1 MKIKSALITGMFL
14 SGSFFNVGLAA
25 EQQPVG
31 QDTAS
36 LVSAVQ
42 KDVAPVVAEA
52 SPVTQDDVNELNTM
66 SDPKSVA
73 NASDDMDDWFDTV
86 KEKFHF
92 NHFGEDNGKFI
103 FNASQSVSLKPIDP
117 QYGDALVNAFD
128 KAMQKVQEEYL
139 MLRFGKV
146 INEKV
151 RNFFSDRSTHAKDIP
166 LPTADPSDYIKRILN
181 VTDKGLTVIEKQ
193 LDNYLIKLGVDPDEI
208 LNMPLTKKKDIFR
221 DKFLKTNIKRAFEN
235 SIAGLFS
242 IQTNII
248 VDKAGRTVVGLVA
261 IVSPKTEQIAKDISL
276 HRKPLI
282 NGKGRNIISLLP
294 ETSEEYLGTFG
305 TRLVYDQDGTPA
317 ILAYGIAS
325 YRPDTGDDYIN
336 DELKEE
342 AKAAAVANADGMI
355 AEIINGRM
363 SAENTRRTGEEVRKY
378 VEREMKANSDT
389 IEKTI
394 KNIIKITN
402 RYAKNSA
409 RASLQGIST
418 VKNWRY
424 TTKEGVKFVG
434 AVRVWKYSTLQ
445 AVNSFGKPKPA
456 TTLPGQKKHGFNTF
470 QQESKPVN
478 TMDDF

>member
-1 MKIKSALITGMFL
+1 MKIKNAMLTGMFL
-14 SGSFFNVGLAA
+14 SGYLFNVCWAA
-25 EQQPVG
+25 GQQPVG
-31 QDTAS
+31 QDIGSSAS
-36 LVSAVQ
+36 DIQ
-42 KDVAPVVAEA
+42 KDVVPVVAEE
-52 SPVTQDDVNELNTM
+52 SPVEQNDVNELNTM
-66 SDPKSVA
+66 SDPKSVT
-73 NASDDMDDWFDTV
+73 NASDDMDDWFDKV

-92 NHFGEDNGKFI
+92 NNFGEDNGKFI
-103 FNASQSVSLKPIDP
+103 FKASQSVSLKPIDP

-128 KAMQKVQEEYL
+128 KAMQKAQEQYL

-146 INEKV
+146 INEKT

-193 LDNYLIKLGVDPDEI
+193 LDNYLIKLGVDPNEI
-208 LNMPLTKKKDIFR
+208 LNMPITKKKDLFR
-221 DKFLKTNIKRAFEN
+221 DKFLKTNIKRAFES
-235 SIAGLFS
+235 SIAGLFP

-248 VDKAGRTVVGLVA
+248 IDKNGRTVVGIVA

-276 HRKPLI
+276 QRKPLI
-282 NGKGRNIISLLP
+282 KGKGRNILSLLP
-294 ETSEEYLGTFG
+294 ETPEEYIGTFG

-317 ILAYGIAS
+317 ILSYGIAS

-342 AKAAAVANADGMI
+342 AKSAAVANADGMI
-355 AEIINGRM
+355 AEIIKGRM

-409 RASLQGIST
+409 QARLQGIST

-424 TTKEGVKFVG
+424 TSKEGIKFVG
-434 AVRVWKYSTLQ
+434 AVRVWKYSTLK
-445 AVNSFGKPKPA
+445 AVNSFGKSKPA
-456 TTLPGQKKHGFNTF
+456 VTRPGQKKHGFNPF
-470 QQESKPVN
+470 QQESRPIN